1 MTTAGCSACACSS
14 QNPRAHPPR
23 PGGAGR
29 TDRPL
34 DATKARAAS
43 QSSFARCTRAATV
56 APAAP
61 RPWTGSSRPR
71 AERTILAKLHCTLA
85 RARAVPSA
93 AQAVRSRTQWQRS
106 GEPSSGG
113 WPTPRASCATTNIG
127 VRLDA
132 RPALLS
138 AVLEN
143 ECGNPAHDRVAT
155 FRRSFR
161 HSPPGRAIALRLLV
175 VRLRHVRVAPV
186 VRTMRVCPG
195 QDAIGSPGCSGIVGH
210 RLPARAAAIRGHK
223 STRLASALRNCVG
236 SGSWSSGP
244 PVPVWVARQEERVN
258 PRAFIS

>member
-1 MTTAGCSACACSS
+1 M
-14 QNPRAHPPR
+14 
-23 PGGAGR
+23 
-29 TDRPL
+29 
-34 DATKARAAS
+34 
-43 QSSFARCTRAATV
+43 V

-61 RPWTGSSRPR
+61 RPWTGSFRPR
-71 AERTILAKLHCTLA
+71 AERTILAKLPCTLA

-106 GEPSSGG
+106 GEPFERRLAYAPRFLRHYQHRRQIGC
-113 WPTPRASCATTNIG
+113 TPG
-127 VRLDA
+127 VAFRM
-132 RPALLS
+132 
-138 AVLEN
+138 LEN
-143 ECGNPAHDRVAT
+143 ECGNPAHDRVAS
-155 FRRSFR
+155 FANRSPI
-161 HSPPGRAIALRLLV
+161 PPGRAIALRLLV

-210 RLPARAAAIRGHK
+210 RLPARAAAIRGHE